1 MQKDQ
6 SYSNMTEKAI
16 LGGILEN
23 EENFDKVSPYLKDL
37 DVLCEH
43 ESRLL
48 WEKFKELRQNKV
60 PIDLIST
67 CNTLTKEDRL
77 LGLTEDFIISCS
89 QVECLETMSESY
101 ASQLYEKYLLR
112 KIVEK
117 SKEIQEKAL
126 GNFPDVYS
134 TVNEAHTL
142 IGNLIN
148 VKPSK
153 EFSVT
158 EQLTEAINDISS
170 KEKKLINTGYES
182 VNRFAG
188 GLTRGEITIIG
199 GRPGH
204 GKTTCMLNLLAKA
217 VSNGYKVLLFNREL
231 PNSEV
236 FKKLICL
243 ESNQLSYSM
252 VRKGIYSESD
262 LKELERVRRVMLE
275 KYSSDK
281 FLMFDDI
288 RDFTS
293 SVPEIKKFKPDI
305 IFDDYIQLICT
316 SSKDDR
322 RFQIEKLV
330 NDYKWLSKDMQCA
343 TVIVSQLNR
352 NVEYRG
358 SKVPQLSDL
367 AESGSIEQVAE
378 NVFFVFYEYKA
389 DPKSKLGSN
398 IITLCARKVRYGDTG
413 SVNLGYDGDKC
424 TIYNDL
430 NELENARIEQESQRN
445 IDTSDIPF

>member
-1 MQKDQ
+1 MGKENDH
-6 SYSNMTEKAI
+6 NVVAEKAI
-16 LGGILEN
+16 LGGILRN
-23 EENFDKVSPYLKDL
+23 EENFDKVSPYLQDEK
-37 DVLCEH
+37 VLEDY
-43 ESRLL
+43 ETRLL
-48 WEKFKELRQNKV
+48 WGKLKELRIKKI
-60 PIDLIST
+60 PIDLISV
-67 CNTLTKEDRL
+67 CNTLTKDDRL
-77 LGLTEDFIISCS
+77 LGLNESFV
-89 QVECLETMSESY
+89 VECSEIESLDSRTESY

-112 KIVEK
+112 KIINK
-117 SKEIQEKAL
+117 SKEIQEKAE
-126 GNFPDVYS
+126 GNFPNVYN
-134 TVNEAHTL
+134 TINEAHTL

-148 VKPSK
+148 IKPSK
-153 EFSVT
+153 EFSVN
-158 EQLTEAINDISS
+158 EQLTNAINDISS

-182 VNRFAG
+182 INRFAG

-204 GKTTCMLNLLAKA
+204 GKTTCMLNLLVKA
-217 VSNGYKVLLFNREL
+217 VSNGYRVILFNREL

-243 ESNQLSYSM
+243 ESEKLSYSM
-252 VRKGIYSESD
+252 VRKGIYNQSD
-262 LKELERVRRVMLE
+262 LDELERVRGLMLS
-275 KYSSDK
+275 KYDSDN

-288 RDFTS
+288 RDFAS

-305 IFDDYIQLICT
+305 IFDDYIQLICA

-330 NDYKWLSKDMQCA
+330 NDYKWLSKEMQCA

-358 SKVPQLSDL
+358 NKIPQLSDL

-398 IITLCARKVRYGDTG
+398 VITLCARKVRYGDTG
-413 SVNLGYDGDKC
+413 IVNLGYDGDKC

-430 NELENARIEQESQRN
+430 NELQNRRQIAN
-445 IDTSDIPF
+445 DDIPF

>member
-1 MQKDQ
+1 MASINDIVA
-6 SYSNMTEKAI
+6 ERAI
-16 LGGILEN
+16 MANILRDEDY
-23 EENFDKVSPYLKDL
+23 FDKVAPYFKEEG
-37 DVLCEH
+37 VIEGY
-43 ESRLL
+43 EVKLL
-48 WEKFKELRQNKV
+48 WDRFKELKDKKV
-60 PIDLIST
+60 PIDLVSV
-67 CNTLTKEDRL
+67 CSTLTKEDKL
-77 LGLTEDFIISCS
+77 LGLTSDFVVGCS
-89 QVECLETMSESY
+89 EVDSIESRTETY
-101 ASQLYEKYLLR
+101 ASQLYEKFLL
-112 KIVEK
+112 KKVIK
-117 SKEIQEKAL
+117 KAKEIQDKAE
-126 GNFPDVYS
+126 GNFPDVYAKI
-134 TVNEAHTL
+134 NEAHTL
-142 IGNLIN
+142 IGNLIESRP
-148 VKPSK
+148 KK
-153 EFSVT
+153 EFSVN
-158 EQLTEAINDISS
+158 EQLTQAINDIST
-170 KEKKLINTGYES
+170 KEKKLIDTGYQS
-182 VNRFAG
+182 INRFAG

-204 GKTTCMLNLLAKA
+204 GKTTCMLNLLVKA
-217 VSNGYKVLLFNREL
+217 VSNGYRVILFNREL

-243 ESNQLSYSM
+243 ESEKLSYSM
-252 VRKGIYSESD
+252 VRKGIYNKSD
-262 LKELERVRRVMLE
+262 LDELEKIRELMLK
-275 KYSSDK
+275 KYDSNN

-305 IFDDYIQLICT
+305 IFDDYIQLINT

-343 TVIVSQLNR
+343 TVLVSQLNR

-398 IITLCARKVRYGDTG
+398 VITLCARKVRYGDTG
-413 SVNLGYDGDKC
+413 TVNLGYDGDKC

-430 NELENARIEQESQRN
+430 NELQNRRQIAN
-445 IDTSDIPF
+445 DDIPF

>member
-1 MQKDQ
+1 MDNGI
-6 SYSNMTEKAI
+6 SDNIVTENAI
-16 LGGILEN
+16 LGGILKN
-23 EENFDKVSPYLKDL
+23 EENYDKVSNYIRGDIF
-37 DVLCEH
+37 CQEQA
-43 ESRLL
+43 RLL
-48 WEKFKELRQNKV
+48 WGKFRELKSKKI
-60 PIDLIST
+60 PIDLVSV
-67 CNTLTKEDRL
+67 CNLLTKDDKL
-77 LGLTEDFIISCS
+77 LGLTEDYVIECS
-89 QVECLETMSESY
+89 DNEYLESRTEVY
-101 ASQLYEKYLLR
+101 AEQLYEQYLLK
-112 KIVEK
+112 KIVAK
-117 SKEIQEKAL
+117 TKEIQEKAT
-126 GNFPDVYS
+126 GNDFNVYK
-134 TVNEAHTL
+134 TINEAHTL

-148 VKPSK
+148 IKPSK
-153 EFSVT
+153 EFSVV

-170 KEKKLINTGYES
+170 KEKKLITSGYES
-182 VNRFAG
+182 IDRFAG

-217 VSNGYKVLLFNREL
+217 VSNGYKVILFSREL

-243 ESNQLSYSM
+243 ESDKLSYSM
-252 VRKGIYSESD
+252 VRKGVYNQND
-262 LKELERVRRVMLE
+262 LDELERVRNVMLE
-275 KYSSDK
+275 KYHSDN

-288 RDFTS
+288 RDFAS

-305 IFDDYIQLICT
+305 IFDDYIQLICS

-330 NDYKWLSKDMQCA
+330 NDYKWLSKEMNCA

-358 SKVPQLSDL
+358 NKIPQLSDL
-367 AESGSIEQVAE
+367 AESGAIEQVAE

-398 IITLCARKVRYGDTG
+398 VITLCARKVRYGDTG
-413 SVNLGYDGDKC
+413 DVNLGYDGDKC

-430 NELENARIEQESQRN
+430 NELQNRRQIT
-445 IDTSDIPF
+445 DGDIPF

>member
-1 MQKDQ
+1 MGKENDH
-6 SYSNMTEKAI
+6 NVVAEKAI
-16 LGGILEN
+16 LGGILRN
-23 EENFDKVSPYLKDL
+23 EENFDKVSPYLQDEK
-37 DVLCEH
+37 VLEDY
-43 ESRLL
+43 ETRLL
-48 WEKFKELRQNKV
+48 WGKLKELRIKKI
-60 PIDLIST
+60 PIDLISV
-67 CNTLTKEDRL
+67 CNTLTKDDRL
-77 LGLTEDFIISCS
+77 LGLNESFV
-89 QVECLETMSESY
+89 VECSEIESLDSRTESY

-112 KIVEK
+112 KIINK
-117 SKEIQEKAL
+117 SKEIQEKAE
-126 GNFPDVYS
+126 GNFPNVYN
-134 TVNEAHTL
+134 TINEAHTL

-148 VKPSK
+148 IKPSK
-153 EFSVT
+153 EFSVN
-158 EQLTEAINDISS
+158 EQLTNAINDISS

-182 VNRFAG
+182 INRFAG

-204 GKTTCMLNLLAKA
+204 GKTTCMLNLLVKA
-217 VSNGYKVLLFNREL
+217 VSNGYRVILFNREL

-243 ESNQLSYSM
+243 ESEKLSYSM
-252 VRKGIYSESD
+252 VRKGIYNQSD
-262 LKELERVRRVMLE
+262 LDELERVRGLMLS
-275 KYSSDK
+275 KYDSDN

-288 RDFTS
+288 RDFAS

-305 IFDDYIQLICT
+305 IFDDYIQLICA

-358 SKVPQLSDL
+358 NKIPQLSDL

-398 IITLCARKVRYGDTG
+398 VITLCARKVRYGDTG
-413 SVNLGYDGDKC
+413 IVNLGYDGDKC

-430 NELENARIEQESQRN
+430 NELQNRRQIAN
-445 IDTSDIPF
+445 DDIPF

>member
-1 MQKDQ
+1 MSSINDDIA
-6 SYSNMTEKAI
+6 EKAI
-16 LGGILEN
+16 LANVLRD
-23 EENFDKVSPYLKDL
+23 EENFDKVSPYFKEDGVIESYEVKLLWDKFTELKD
-37 DVLCEH
+37 
-43 ESRLL
+43 
-48 WEKFKELRQNKV
+48 KKI
-60 PIDLIST
+60 PIDLISV
-67 CNTLTKEDRL
+67 CNSLTKEDKL
-77 LGLTEDFIISCS
+77 LGLTPDFVIECS
-89 QVECLETMSESY
+89 EVESVEWRTETY
-101 ASQLYEKYLLR
+101 ASQLYEKFLLR
-112 KIVEK
+112 KVVKK
-117 SKEIQEKAL
+117 SQEIQDKAS
-126 GNFPDVYS
+126 GNFPDVYEKIQ
-134 TVNEAHTL
+134 EAHTL
-142 IGNLIN
+142 IGNLID
-148 VKPSK
+148 VRPQEK
-153 EFSVT
+153 FSVAD
-158 EQLTEAINDISS
+158 ELGEAISDISS

-182 VNRFAG
+182 LNRFAG

-204 GKTTCMLNLLAKA
+204 GKTTCMLNLLVKA
-217 VSNGYKVLLFNREL
+217 VSNGYRVILFNREL

-243 ESNQLSYSM
+243 ESNKLSYSM
-252 VRKGIYSESD
+252 VRKGIYEQSD
-262 LKELERVRRVMLE
+262 LDELDRVRKVMIE
-275 KYSSDK
+275 KYDSDN

-305 IFDDYIQLICT
+305 IFDDYIQLICS

-330 NDYKWLSKDMQCA
+330 NDYKWLSKEMQCA

-358 SKVPQLSDL
+358 NKVPQLSDL

-389 DPKSKLGSN
+389 DPKSNLGSN
-398 IITLCARKVRYGDTG
+398 VITLCARKVRYGDTG

>member
-1 MQKDQ
+1 MEKENDH
-6 SYSNMTEKAI
+6 NLVAEKAI
-16 LGGILEN
+16 LGGVLRN
-23 EENFDKVSPYLKDL
+23 EENFDKVSPYLKDEK
-37 DVLCEH
+37 VLKDFET
-43 ESRLL
+43 RLL
-48 WEKFKELRQNKV
+48 WNKIKELKESKT
-60 PIDLIST
+60 PIDLISV
-67 CNTLTKEDRL
+67 CNALTKDDRL
-77 LGLTEDFIISCS
+77 LGLNEDFVVGCS
-89 QVECLETMSESY
+89 EIESLETRTESY

-112 KIVEK
+112 KIINK
-117 SKEIQEKAL
+117 SKEIQEKAE
-126 GNFPDVYS
+126 GNYPNVYE
-134 TVNEAHTL
+134 TINEAHTL

-148 VKPSK
+148 IKPSR
-153 EFSVT
+153 EFSVN

-170 KEKKLINTGYES
+170 KEKKLIDTGYES
-182 VNRFAG
+182 INRFAG

-217 VSNGYKVLLFNREL
+217 VSNGYKVILFNREL

-243 ESNQLSYSM
+243 ESEKLSYSM
-252 VRKGIYSESD
+252 VRKGIYNQND
-262 LKELERVRRVMLE
+262 LDELERVRKLMLT
-275 KYSSDK
+275 KYASER

-288 RDFTS
+288 RDFAS

-316 SSKDDR
+316 DSKDDR

-330 NDYKWLSKDMQCA
+330 NNYKWLSKDMQCA

-358 SKVPQLSDL
+358 SKMPLLSDL

-398 IITLCARKVRYGDTG
+398 VITLCARKVRYGDTG

-430 NELENARIEQESQRN
+430 NELENRRQITNE
-445 IDTSDIPF
+445 DIPF

>member
-1 MQKDQ
+1 MGKENDH
-6 SYSNMTEKAI
+6 NVVAEKAI
-16 LGGILEN
+16 LGGILRN
-23 EENFDKVSPYLKDL
+23 EENFDKVSPYLQDEKVFEDY
-37 DVLCEH
+37 ET
-43 ESRLL
+43 RLFWSKL
-48 WEKFKELRQNKV
+48 KELRAKKI
-60 PIDLIST
+60 PIDLISV
-67 CNTLTKEDRL
+67 CNTLTKDDKL
-77 LGLTEDFIISCS
+77 LGLNESFV
-89 QVECLETMSESY
+89 VECSEIDSLDSRAESY

-112 KIVEK
+112 KVIK
-117 SKEIQEKAL
+117 KAKEIQEKAE
-126 GNFPDVYS
+126 GYFPNVYN
-134 TVNEAHTL
+134 TINEAHTL

-148 VKPSK
+148 IKPSK
-153 EFSVT
+153 EFSVN
-158 EQLTEAINDISS
+158 EQLTQAINDISS
-170 KEKKLINTGYES
+170 KEKKLINTGYE
-182 VNRFAG
+182 NIDRFAG

-204 GKTTCMLNLLAKA
+204 GKTTCMLNLLVKA
-217 VSNGYKVLLFNREL
+217 VSNGYRVILFNREL

-243 ESNQLSYSM
+243 ESEKLSYSM
-252 VRKGIYSESD
+252 VRKGIYNQSD
-262 LKELERVRRVMLE
+262 LDELEKVRELMLK
-275 KYSSDK
+275 KYDSDS

-288 RDFTS
+288 RDFSS

-305 IFDDYIQLICT
+305 IFDDYIQLICS

-330 NDYKWLSKDMQCA
+330 NDYKWLSKDMQCS
-343 TVIVSQLNR
+343 TVLVSQLNR

-358 SKVPQLSDL
+358 NKIPQLSDL

-398 IITLCARKVRYGDTG
+398 VITLCARKVRYGDTG
-413 SVNLGYDGDKC
+413 TVNLGYDGDKC

-430 NELENARIEQESQRN
+430 NELQNRRQIAN
-445 IDTSDIPF
+445 DDIPF

>member
-1 MQKDQ
+1 MDNGI
-6 SYSNMTEKAI
+6 SDNIVTENAV
-16 LGGILEN
+16 LGGILKN
-23 EENFDKVSPYLKDL
+23 EENYDKVSTYLRDSNIFCQEQAK
-37 DVLCEH
+37 
-43 ESRLL
+43 LL
-48 WEKFKELRQNKV
+48 WGKFRELKSKKV
-60 PIDLIST
+60 PIDLVSV
-67 CNTLTKEDRL
+67 CNLLTKEDRL
-77 LGLTEDFIISCS
+77 LGLTEDYVIECS
-89 QVECLETMSESY
+89 DNEYLESRTEIY
-101 ASQLYEKYLLR
+101 AEQLYEQYLLK
-112 KIVEK
+112 KIVAK
-117 SKEIQEKAL
+117 TKEIQEKAN
-126 GNFPDVYS
+126 GNDFNVYKII
-134 TVNEAHTL
+134 NEAHTL

-148 VKPSK
+148 IKPSK
-153 EFSVT
+153 EFSVV

-170 KEKKLINTGYES
+170 KEKKLITSGYES
-182 VNRFAG
+182 IDRFAG

-199 GRPGH
+199 GRAGH

-217 VSNGYKVLLFNREL
+217 VSNGYKVILFNREL

-243 ESNQLSYSM
+243 ESDKLSYSM
-252 VRKGIYSESD
+252 VRKGVYNQND
-262 LKELERVRRVMLE
+262 LDELERVRNVMLE
-275 KYSSDK
+275 KYDSDN

-288 RDFTS
+288 RDFAS

-305 IFDDYIQLICT
+305 IFDDYIQLIC
-316 SSKDDR
+316 SPSKDDR

-330 NDYKWLSKDMQCA
+330 NDYKWLSKEMNCA

-358 SKVPQLSDL
+358 NKIPQLSDL
-367 AESGSIEQVAE
+367 AESGAIEQVAE

-413 SVNLGYDGDKC
+413 DVNLGYDGDKC

-430 NELENARIEQESQRN
+430 NELQNRRQIT
-445 IDTSDIPF
+445 DGDIPF

>member
-1 MQKDQ
+1 MGKENDH
-6 SYSNMTEKAI
+6 NLVAEKAI
-16 LGGILEN
+16 LGGVLRN
-23 EENFDKVSPYLKDL
+23 EENFDKVSPYLKDEK
-37 DVLCEH
+37 VLKDFET
-43 ESRLL
+43 RLL
-48 WEKFKELRQNKV
+48 WNKIKELKESKT
-60 PIDLIST
+60 PIDLISV
-67 CNTLTKEDRL
+67 CNALTKDDRL
-77 LGLTEDFIISCS
+77 LGLNEDFVVGCS
-89 QVECLETMSESY
+89 EIESLETRTESY

-112 KIVEK
+112 KIINK
-117 SKEIQEKAL
+117 SKEIQEKAE
-126 GNFPDVYS
+126 GNYPNVYE
-134 TVNEAHTL
+134 TINEAHTL

-148 VKPSK
+148 IKPSR
-153 EFSVT
+153 EFSVN

-170 KEKKLINTGYES
+170 KEKKLIDTGYES
-182 VNRFAG
+182 INRFAG

-217 VSNGYKVLLFNREL
+217 VSNGYKVILFNREL

-243 ESNQLSYSM
+243 ESEKLSYSM
-252 VRKGIYSESD
+252 VRKGIYNQND
-262 LKELERVRRVMLE
+262 LDELERVRKLMLT
-275 KYSSDK
+275 KYASER

-288 RDFTS
+288 RDFAS

-330 NDYKWLSKDMQCA
+330 NDYKWLSKEMQCA

-358 SKVPQLSDL
+358 SKMPLLSDL

-398 IITLCARKVRYGDTG
+398 VITLCARKVRYGDTG

-430 NELENARIEQESQRN
+430 NELENRRQITNE
-445 IDTSDIPF
+445 DIPF

>member
-1 MQKDQ
+1 MGKENDH
-6 SYSNMTEKAI
+6 NLVAEKAI
-16 LGGILEN
+16 LGGVLRN
-23 EENFDKVSPYLKDL
+23 EENFDKVSPYLKDEK
-37 DVLCEH
+37 VLKDFET
-43 ESRLL
+43 RLL
-48 WEKFKELRQNKV
+48 WNKIKELKESKT
-60 PIDLIST
+60 PIDLISV
-67 CNTLTKEDRL
+67 CNALTKDDRL
-77 LGLTEDFIISCS
+77 LGLNEDFVVGCS
-89 QVECLETMSESY
+89 EIESLETRTESY

-112 KIVEK
+112 KIINK
-117 SKEIQEKAL
+117 SKEIQEKAE
-126 GNFPDVYS
+126 GNYPNVYE
-134 TVNEAHTL
+134 TINEAHTL

-148 VKPSK
+148 IKPSR
-153 EFSVT
+153 EFSVN

-170 KEKKLINTGYES
+170 KEKKLIDTGYES
-182 VNRFAG
+182 INRFAG

-217 VSNGYKVLLFNREL
+217 VSNGYKVILFNREL

-243 ESNQLSYSM
+243 ESEKLSYSM
-252 VRKGIYSESD
+252 VRKGIYNQND
-262 LKELERVRRVMLE
+262 LDELERVRKLMLT
-275 KYSSDK
+275 KYASER

-288 RDFTS
+288 RDFAS

-316 SSKDDR
+316 DSKDDR

-330 NDYKWLSKDMQCA
+330 NNYKWLSKDMQCA

-358 SKVPQLSDL
+358 SKMPLLSDL

-398 IITLCARKVRYGDTG
+398 VITLCARKVRYGDTG

-430 NELENARIEQESQRN
+430 NELENRRQITNE
-445 IDTSDIPF
+445 DIPF

>member
-1 MQKDQ
+1 MDNGI
-6 SYSNMTEKAI
+6 SDNIVTENAI
-16 LGGILEN
+16 LGGILKN
-23 EENFDKVSPYLKDL
+23 EENYDKVSNYIRGD
-37 DVLCEH
+37 DIFCQEQA
-43 ESRLL
+43 RLL
-48 WEKFKELRQNKV
+48 WGKFRELKSKKI
-60 PIDLIST
+60 PIDLVSV
-67 CNTLTKEDRL
+67 CNLLTKDDKL
-77 LGLTEDFIISCS
+77 LGLTEDYVIECS
-89 QVECLETMSESY
+89 DNEYLESRTEVY
-101 ASQLYEKYLLR
+101 AEQLYEQYLLK
-112 KIVEK
+112 KIVAK
-117 SKEIQEKAL
+117 TKEIQEKAT
-126 GNFPDVYS
+126 GNDFNVYK
-134 TVNEAHTL
+134 TINEAHTL

-148 VKPSK
+148 IKPSK
-153 EFSVT
+153 EFSVV

-170 KEKKLINTGYES
+170 KEKKLITSGYES
-182 VNRFAG
+182 IDRFAG

-217 VSNGYKVLLFNREL
+217 VSNGYKVILFNREL

-243 ESNQLSYSM
+243 ESDKLSYSM
-252 VRKGIYSESD
+252 VRKGVYNQND
-262 LKELERVRRVMLE
+262 LDELERVRNVMLE
-275 KYSSDK
+275 KYHSDN

-288 RDFTS
+288 RDFAS

-305 IFDDYIQLICT
+305 IFDDYIQLICS

-330 NDYKWLSKDMQCA
+330 NDYKWLSKEMNCA

-358 SKVPQLSDL
+358 NKIPQLSDL
-367 AESGSIEQVAE
+367 AESGAIEQVAE

-398 IITLCARKVRYGDTG
+398 VITLCARKVRYGDTG
-413 SVNLGYDGDKC
+413 DVNLGYDGDKC

-430 NELENARIEQESQRN
+430 NELQNRRQIT
-445 IDTSDIPF
+445 DGDIPF

>member
-1 MQKDQ
+1 MASINDIVA
-6 SYSNMTEKAI
+6 ERAI
-16 LGGILEN
+16 MANILRDEDY
-23 EENFDKVSPYLKDL
+23 FDKVAPYFKEEG
-37 DVLCEH
+37 VIEGY
-43 ESRLL
+43 EVKLL
-48 WEKFKELRQNKV
+48 WDRFKELKDKKV
-60 PIDLIST
+60 PIDLVSV
-67 CNTLTKEDRL
+67 CSTLTKEDKL
-77 LGLTEDFIISCS
+77 LGLTSDFVVGCS
-89 QVECLETMSESY
+89 EVDSIESRTETY
-101 ASQLYEKYLLR
+101 ASQLYEKFLL
-112 KIVEK
+112 KKVIK
-117 SKEIQEKAL
+117 KAKEIQDKAE
-126 GNFPDVYS
+126 GNFPDVYAKI
-134 TVNEAHTL
+134 NEAHTL
-142 IGNLIN
+142 IGNLIESRP
-148 VKPSK
+148 KK
-153 EFSVT
+153 EFSVN
-158 EQLTEAINDISS
+158 EQLTQAINDIST
-170 KEKKLINTGYES
+170 KEKKLIDTGYQS
-182 VNRFAG
+182 INRFAG

-204 GKTTCMLNLLAKA
+204 GKTTCMLNLLVKA
-217 VSNGYKVLLFNREL
+217 VSNGYRVILFNREL

-243 ESNQLSYSM
+243 ESEKLSYSM
-252 VRKGIYSESD
+252 VRKGIYNQSD
-262 LKELERVRRVMLE
+262 LDELEKIRELMLK
-275 KYSSDK
+275 KYDSNN

-343 TVIVSQLNR
+343 TVLVSQLNR

-358 SKVPQLSDL
+358 NKIPQLSDL

-398 IITLCARKVRYGDTG
+398 VITLCARKVRYGDTG
-413 SVNLGYDGDKC
+413 TVNLGYDGDKC

-430 NELENARIEQESQRN
+430 NELQNRRQIAN
-445 IDTSDIPF
+445 DDIPF

>member
-1 MQKDQ
+1 MEKDD
-6 SYSNMTEKAI
+6 SHSNVTERAI
-16 LGGILEN
+16 LGGILKN
-23 EENFDKVSPYLKDL
+23 EENYDKVSPYLKDIN
-37 DVLCEH
+37 VLCED
-43 ESRLL
+43 ECRLL
-48 WEKFKELRQNKV
+48 WGKFKELKENKIQ
-60 PIDLIST
+60 IDLISV
-67 CNTLTKEDRL
+67 CNTLNKEDKL
-77 LGLTEDFIISCS
+77 LGLTQDFIISCS
-89 QVECLETMSESY
+89 EIESLETRTESY
-101 ASQLYEKYLLR
+101 ASQLCEKYLLR
-112 KIVEK
+112 KIINK
-117 SKEIQEKAL
+117 SKEIKEKAE
-126 GNFPDVYS
+126 GNFPDVY
-134 TVNEAHTL
+134 TTINEAHTL

-148 VKPSK
+148 IKPSK
-153 EFSVT
+153 QFNVND
-158 EQLTEAINDISS
+158 QLTQAINDISS
-170 KEKKLINTGYES
+170 KEKKLIDTGYES
-182 VNRFAG
+182 INRFAG

-217 VSNGYKVLLFNREL
+217 VSNGYKVILFIREL

-236 FKKLICL
+236 LKKLICL
-243 ESNQLSYSM
+243 ESEKLSYSM
-252 VRKGIYSESD
+252 VRKGIYNQTD
-262 LKELERVRRVMLE
+262 LDELERTRAIILD
-275 KYSSDK
+275 KYDSDK

-322 RFQIEKLV
+322 RFQIERLV
-330 NDYKWLSKDMQCA
+330 NDYKWLSKEMQCA

-358 SKVPQLSDL
+358 SKIPQLSDL

-430 NELENARIEQESQRN
+430 NDLQNRRQIAN
-445 IDTSDIPF
+445 DAIPF